1 MKVFMVLFLL
11 SIASVAFCRFETFGE
26 WYQAKALQN
35 TRIQQDG
42 GISESLQSTY
52 NRTFVTNLF
61 RRSVHLCVF
70 QWIESRKHGKH
81 SDTHFTIGW
90 IAPMCMA
97 YLEGNEPDEKCLA
110 DLLDIID
117 ACPNADHDPRNN
129 KPTPD
134 LEEFIQCVYDYIPT
148 FMNCSIHSEA

>member
-1 MKVFMVLFLL
+1 MKVFMVLLLL
-11 SIASVAFCRFETFGE
+11 SIASVAFCGFNTFGE
-26 WYQAKALQN
+26 WYQAKAFQN
-35 TRIQQDG
+35 TEMQQDG
-42 GISESLQSTY
+42 ELQITY

-70 QWIESRKHGKH
+70 QWIESRKHGKY

-97 YLEGNEPDEKCLA
+97 YLEGNEFDEKCLG
-110 DLLDIID
+110 DSLDIIG

-134 LEEFIQCVYDYIPT
+134 LGEFIQCVYDYIPT